1 MASDITHTIVS
12 LKSCCM
18 NSNPDVWYLINA
30 VCSLEVEP
38 RSLLFI

>member
-12 LKSCCM
+12 LKSCM

-30 VCSLEVEP
+30 VCSIEVEP
-38 RSLLFI
+38 RSLLFM